1 MLSVHK
7 PQNFKESSVT
17 SLSDFRRI
25 ALSMPETEELNG
37 MGYLNFRTGRKS
49 FATLE
54 DTIAVIR
61 LTRDQQAIF
70 VATAPDVF
78 APDSSG
84 WGRLG
89 NTVIRLEVAD
99 EATVKVAVAT
109 AWRNV
114 AEVGNPSEVVDVV
127 DVEGARDFPNEA
139 EVAEACCAAE
149 AADVRIGNATEVSTT
164 AINANAAQIAD
175 ELDAI
180 DIAEVSAAK
189 VANGAEGVENE
200 NAAMTHGERSM
211 ALKLLAVVKRENMID
226 LNYGETFGDRPAFVL
241 TVTPQYVAHETAK
254 SLPISASEVHAYI
267 LAHAAKL
274 RAIAQQCKERDLTCE
289 VLQ

>member
-54 DTIAVIR
+54 DAIAVIR

-70 VATAPDVF
+70 VATAPEVF

-84 WGRLG
+84 WGRVG

-139 EVAEACCAAE
+139 EVAEAGCAAE
-149 AADVRIGNATEVSTT
+149 VAEATQPRSAQLPSTPMWPRSPMNSKQPT
-164 AINANAAQIAD
+164 SLKSVQPRFQMEPKA
-175 ELDAI
+175 
-180 DIAEVSAAK
+180 SRTK
-189 VANGAEGVENE
+189 
-200 NAAMTHGERSM
+200 THPRHTG
-211 ALKLLAVVKRENMID
+211 
-226 LNYGETFGDRPAFVL
+226 GDQWL
-241 TVTPQYVAHETAK
+241 
-254 SLPISASEVHAYI
+254 
-267 LAHAAKL
+267 
-274 RAIAQQCKERDLTCE
+274 
-289 VLQ
+289 